1 MVYRGPGFFRGRK
14 VWRHAHALYR
24 QYKIYLAT
32 HRKTEKERQLGERR
46 EGAGWGR
53 SRIILPQESLVV
65 YKSFYTLWVGQ
76 TYKAC
81 RRKSILILYNRRERK
96 RILKKHRSERQN
108 KIGL

>member
-14 VWRHAHALYR
+14 VWRLAHALYR

-46 EGAGWGR
+46 RGEGVGR
-53 SRIILPQESLVV
+53 SRIIRPQESLAV

-81 RRKSILILYNRRERK
+81 RRKSILILNMGRK
-96 RILKKHRSERQN
+96 RKRT
-108 KIGL
+108 